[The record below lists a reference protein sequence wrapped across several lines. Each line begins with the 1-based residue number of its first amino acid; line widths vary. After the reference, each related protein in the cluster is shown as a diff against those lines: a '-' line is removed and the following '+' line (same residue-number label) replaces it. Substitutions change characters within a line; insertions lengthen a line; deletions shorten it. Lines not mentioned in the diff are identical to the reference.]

1 MVTGFHVGCRIGEL
15 RQVRWDQV
23 DLNAKEIR
31 LEKKQTKS
39 KKDRTL
45 PIYGDMLE
53 WMKIQKEARDQDYSD
68 CPYVFHY
75 MGRRI
80 GSHLKGWARAC
91 KDAGLP
97 GLHFHDLRRS
107 AIRNMERAG
116 IPRNV
121 AMGISGHT
129 TEAVYRRYDIVSPR
143 DLKLAAVRM
152 EIYFEDLKEAAKEK
166 PEETVDKAS
175 GRAN

>member
-1 MVTGFHVGCRIGEL
+1 
-15 RQVRWDQV
+15 VRWSQV
-23 DLNAKEIR
+23 DLKAKEIR
-31 LEKKQTKS
+31 LTKSQTKG

-45 PIYGDMLE
+45 PIYGDMAGALDF
-53 WMKIQKEARDQDYSD
+53 QKQAHGQDYPD

-75 MGRRI
+75 LGRRI
-80 GSHLKGWARAC
+80 GSHLKGWERSC
-91 KDAGLP
+91 KDAGLD

-121 AMGISGHT
+121 AMGISGHS
-129 TEAVYRRYDIVSPR
+129 TESVYRRYDIVSPR

-152 EIYFEDLKEAAKEK
+152 ETYLSGLTEVAKETPGKVADK
-166 PEETVDKAS
+166 PS
-175 GRAN
+175 GIAN